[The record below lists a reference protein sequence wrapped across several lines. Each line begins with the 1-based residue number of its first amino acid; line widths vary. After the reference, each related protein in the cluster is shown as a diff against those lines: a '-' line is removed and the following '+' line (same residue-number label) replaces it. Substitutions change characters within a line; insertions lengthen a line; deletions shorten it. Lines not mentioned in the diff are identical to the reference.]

1 MKLLF
6 CDLNEQMIKAWNKNF
21 SEDTNITIYHGSI
34 FEKDSDAIVSPAN
47 SFGFMDGG
55 LDLQISKFFG
65 WHVQK
70 RLQEII
76 KKKHHGELLVGYAEI
91 IETDHKNIPYII
103 SAPTMRVPMI
113 LKESV
118 NVYLATKAVLV
129 LLKYGIFSNG
139 SLIREKVNKIA
150 IPGMGTGVGRLP
162 YEICALQ
169 MKKAVD
175 DIYYEK
181 YTFPKTWYEAQK
193 NHQLLYRKSTSDLQF
208 EI

>member
-1 MKLLF
+1 
-6 CDLNEQMIKAWNKNF
+6 
-21 SEDTNITIYHGSI
+21 
-34 FEKDSDAIVSPAN
+34 
-47 SFGFMDGG
+47 
-55 LDLQISKFFG
+55 
-65 WHVQK
+65 
-70 RLQEII
+70 
-76 KKKHHGELLVGYAEI
+76 
-91 IETDHKNIPYII
+91 
-103 SAPTMRVPMI
+103 MRVPMI

>member
-1 MKLLF
+1 MERGLVGFHELALLF
-6 CDLNEQMIKAWNKNF
+6 QGCLL
-21 SEDTNITIYHGSI
+21 H
-34 FEKDSDAIVSPAN
+34 
-47 SFGFMDGG
+47 
-55 LDLQISKFFG
+55 SKI
-65 WHVQK
+65 
-70 RLQEII
+70 R
-76 KKKHHGELLVGYAEI
+76 LLVL
-91 IETDHKNIPYII
+91 HFK
-103 SAPTMRVPMI
+103 
-113 LKESV
+113 
-118 NVYLATKAVLV
+118 
-129 LLKYGIFSNG
+129 
-139 SLIREKVNKIA
+139 IREKVKKLA

>member
-34 FEKDSDAIVSPAN
+34 FEKGSDAIVSPAN

-65 WHVQK
+65 WHVQE